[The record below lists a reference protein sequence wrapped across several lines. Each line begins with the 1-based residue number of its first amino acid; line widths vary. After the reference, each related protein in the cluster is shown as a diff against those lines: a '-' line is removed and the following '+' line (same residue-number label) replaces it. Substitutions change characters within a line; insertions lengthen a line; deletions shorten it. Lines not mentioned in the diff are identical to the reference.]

1 MFRRAKNVLLAF
13 PPNDDLSI
21 TIEDPEANKKKLF
34 LEPWGE
40 KIKTNKSE
48 WCSEKMSKKKLE

>member
-1 MFRRAKNVLLAF
+1 MFQREERLVSLT
-13 PPNDDLSI
+13 PNDDLSI

-34 LEPWGE
+34 QKPWGE

-48 WCSEKMSKKKLE
+48 WCSEKMREKKA